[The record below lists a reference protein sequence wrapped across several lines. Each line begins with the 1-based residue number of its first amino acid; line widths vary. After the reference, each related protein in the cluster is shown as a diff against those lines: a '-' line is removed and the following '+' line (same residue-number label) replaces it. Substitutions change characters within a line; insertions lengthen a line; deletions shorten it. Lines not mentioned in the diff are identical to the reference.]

1 MTVRQPRYSKE
12 EFARRGDEIYESQ
25 VRPQIEEGN
34 YGKIVAIDIETGA
47 FEVADEILT
56 ATDRLFKRLPDA
68 PTLDRPHWTSCR
80 SSLWRTESEK
90 TCMMHGVVNLSC
102 EATISLV
109 VSNAS
114 RQTRLID
121 AVIDTGY
128 TGYLSLPRE
137 IIVALNLPWT
147 GIDRGTLGDGSEVTF
162 EVYAA
167 TVIWDGQ
174 YRNIPVTE
182 AETDPLVGMSLLY
195 GYDLQIRAVEGGNVT
210 IKAIE

>member
-1 MTVRQPRYSKE
+1 
-12 EFARRGDEIYESQ
+12 
-25 VRPQIEEGN
+25 
-34 YGKIVAIDIETGA
+34 
-47 FEVADEILT
+47 
-56 ATDRLFKRLPDA
+56 
-68 PTLDRPHWTSCR
+68 
-80 SSLWRTESEK
+80 
-90 TCMMHGVVNLSC
+90 MMYGVVNLSC

-109 VSNAS
+109 VSNTN
-114 RQTRLID
+114 RQMRLID

-128 TGYLSLPRE
+128 TGYLSLPHE

-167 TVIWDGQ
+167 IVIWDGQ
-174 YRNIPVTE
+174 YRNIPVNE
-182 AETDPLVGMSLLY
+182 AETDPLIGMSLLY